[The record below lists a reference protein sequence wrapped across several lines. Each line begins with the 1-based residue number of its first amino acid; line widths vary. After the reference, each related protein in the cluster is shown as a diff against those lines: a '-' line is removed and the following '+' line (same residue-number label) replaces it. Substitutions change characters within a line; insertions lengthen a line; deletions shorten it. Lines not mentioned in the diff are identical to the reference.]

1 VGADDEGQIVS
12 EWFGHSVIRSCS
24 KMAYGVAQAMIDGQL
39 KRALSDAFTADE
51 LKQFPAVGPY
61 DGHTIEAIVADVLL
75 MNDIATRLRR
85 RRFDTGSLALHNVK
99 LSFKCDAHNV
109 PISAQPYELK
119 EANHMIEE
127 YMLLANHR
135 VALKLVAA
143 LPKAAL
149 LRNHVPPAPRAMEK
163 YTSFVLEATGI
174 ALNSESS
181 LTLGRSLA
189 ELRAAVSPEVFVAL
203 QDMGT
208 RPMQLAKYFSTGE
221 LPVAAWHH
229 YGLNMAHYT
238 HFTSPIR
245 RYADVIVHRQLNAA
259 LAIDE
264 AHGDVQAAR
273 LANERVFHELLGS
286 LSLQLHAEH
295 SNVRKLAARKV
306 QEGQHELLL
315 CLMLRDKP
323 AVCSGVVVGLGD
335 RFLSVFIGQY
345 GVTERVYMQD
355 HANLN
360 GWIWNDNGGSEA
372 SGGAAFVEGERA
384 TLVLQWALE
393 YDPNAPTFATKEAV
407 AAATGADQASE
418 AEARESGAAD
428 ADDEFM
434 RGVQQRATAR
444 AEQDERDAQ
453 LQDKHMHA
461 ANRRNRQRAAHSRGG
476 GGGERDGGSKA
487 GGDDG
492 ERDGHR
498 PSQLPSIEQR
508 LRLLDTITVQL
519 GMRKDVKRASL
530 RALALHPL
538 HPEVRPVQHVHAVA
552 GRAEQEYENIDI

>member
-1 VGADDEGQIVS
+1 
-12 EWFGHSVIRSCS
+12 
-24 KMAYGVAQAMIDGQL
+24 
-39 KRALSDAFTADE
+39 
-51 LKQFPAVGPY
+51 
-61 DGHTIEAIVADVLL
+61 
-75 MNDIATRLRR
+75 
-85 RRFDTGSLALHNVK
+85 
-99 LSFKCDAHNV
+99 V

-135 VALKLVAA
+135 VALKIVSA
-143 LPKAAL
+143 LPKSSL

-163 YTSFVLEATGI
+163 FTSFVLEATGVT
-174 ALNSESS
+174 LNSETS

-189 ELRAAVSPEVFVAL
+189 ELRTAVSPEVFTAL

-221 LPVAAWHH
+221 LPEPQWHH
-229 YGLNMAHYT
+229 YGLNMGHYT

-264 AHGDVQAAR
+264 AHGDVQAAK

-286 LSLQLHAEH
+286 LSVQLHAEH

-323 AVCSGVVVGLGD
+323 AVCTGVVVGLGD

-360 GWIWNDNGGSEA
+360 GWIWNDNKLSNEESFA
-372 SGGAAFVEGERA
+372 LGEQS

-407 AAATGADQASE
+407 AAASGADQASE
-418 AEARESGAAD
+418 AEALESGAAD

-434 RGVQQRATAR
+434 RDVQKRATAL

-461 ANRRNRQRAAHSRGG
+461 AGRRNRQRAAHSRNGG
-476 GGGERDGGSKA
+476 KANGDDNGGKA
-487 GGDDG
+487 GGDEG
-492 ERDGHR
+492 EREGHR

-530 RALALHPL
+530 RALALHPH
-538 HPEVRPVQHVHAVA
+538 HPEVRPTQHVHAVTN
-552 GRAEQEYENIDI
+552 RAEQEYENIDI